1 MAKIALLTSGQVG
14 RDLIHT
20 LRHFPN
26 ILPIFDKSFSG
37 SKFLTIFKRRSINL
51 KVFLNIVG
59 SEVLFFNVMTF
70 LKYRNIPK
78 VVNNLDLREFVHKH
92 NFTHVVLFNA
102 SLIIEPRIFDPS
114 VKLLNIHCINPDL
127 YPGLGS
133 IEKALAD
140 NNLVQFAALHQIT
153 STIDKGSIILKNP
166 YELKRGESFL
176 KNRKIAFNA
185 GIELF
190 HIWFNNLK

>member
-26 ILPIFDKSFSG
+26 ILPAFDKSFSR
-37 SKFLTIFKRRSINL
+37 SKFLIIFKRRRINL
-51 KVFLNIVG
+51 KIFLNILG

-70 LKYRNIPK
+70 LKYRNIPN
-78 VVNNLDLREFVHKH
+78 VVNNSDLREFVYKH
-92 NFTHVVLFNA
+92 NVTHVVLFNA
-102 SLIIEPRIFDPS
+102 SLIIEPSIFDPS
-114 VKLLNIHCINPDL
+114 VELLNIHCINPNL

-166 YELKRGESFL
+166 YELKRGESSL
-176 KNRKIAFNA
+176 KNRRIAFYA

>member
-1 MAKIALLTSGQVG
+1 VAKIALLTSGQVG
-14 RDLIHT
+14 RDLIHS
-20 LRHFPN
+20 LRYFPN
-26 ILPIFDKSFSG
+26 ILPVFDKSFSR
-37 SKFLTIFKRRSINL
+37 SKFLIIFKRRSINF
-51 KVFLNIVG
+51 KIFLNILG
-59 SEVLFFNVMTF
+59 SEVLFFNAMTF
-70 LKYRNIPK
+70 LRYRNIPK
-78 VVNNLDLREFVHKH
+78 IDNNSDLRELVYKH

-102 SLIIEPRIFDPS
+102 SLIIEPSIFDPG
-114 VKLLNIHCINPDL
+114 VELLNIHCINPDL

-140 NNLVQFAALHQIT
+140 KNLVQFAALHQIT

-166 YELKRGESFL
+166 YELKMSESSL

>member
-20 LRHFPN
+20 LRYFPN
-26 ILPIFDKSFSG
+26 ILPVFDKSFSR
-37 SKFLTIFKRRSINL
+37 SKFLIIFKRRRIDF
-51 KVFLNIVG
+51 KVFLNILG
-59 SEVLFFNVMTF
+59 SEVLFFNAMTF

-78 VVNNLDLREFVHKH
+78 IDNNSDLRELVYKH
-92 NFTHVVLFNA
+92 DLTHVVLFNA
-102 SLIIEPRIFDPS
+102 SLIIEPSIFDPD
-114 VKLLNIHCINPDL
+114 VELLNIHCINPDL

-140 NNLVQFAALHQIT
+140 KNLVQFAAMHQIT

-166 YELKRGESFL
+166 YELKMSESSL